1 MLESEEEAAAGTLF
15 FLAQPLKAAFLPLAW
30 HGVSAPAGSSAALV
44 WL

>member
-30 HGVSAPAGSSAALV
+30 HGVSVPGGPSAALAR
-44 WL
+44 L